1 MEISIKCHSVS
12 WNEACMLARTLV
24 HKIVGSGYKPDIII
38 GIARGGLVPARMVCD
53 LLLIDE
59 MVSIRTEHWGT
70 ASRKEKAR
78 LKFSLPKEAD
88 ISGKKVL
95 VVDDIADTG
104 DSFSLILD
112 YLKEKCPL
120 ETRTAV
126 LQYKTS
132 STFVADYWGE
142 KLEEWNW
149 IIYPWAFYE
158 DLAGFIRELLTRTA
172 TNEELRTCLQKK
184 FNITISRKDL
194 LEMLNDFHELGK
206 IKKCKKGRKIL
217 WDKIETSK
225 ME

>member
-1 MEISIKCHSVS
+1 MEKSIKCFSVS
-12 WNEACMLARTLV
+12 WDKACKLARRLA
-24 HKIVGSGYKPDIII
+24 HKIVKSDYKPDIII

-53 LLLIDE
+53 LLLLDE
-59 MVSIRTEHWGT
+59 IITIRTEHWGT

-78 LKFSLPKEAD
+78 IKFSLPKEAE

-104 DSFSLILD
+104 DSFFLIMD
-112 YLKEKCPL
+112 YLKDKSPFDI
-120 ETRTAV
+120 RTAV
-126 LQYKTS
+126 FQYKTS
-132 STFVADYWGE
+132 STFIPDYWGE

-158 DLAGFIRELLTRTA
+158 DIEGFVRELLIRPA
-172 TNEELRTCLQKK
+172 TNEELKINLRNK

-194 LEMLNDFHELGK
+194 LEILNDFHKLGK

-217 WDKIETSK
+217 WEKIGLEK
-225 ME
+225 MD

>member
-1 MEISIKCHSVS
+1 
-12 WNEACMLARTLV
+12 MLARTLV

-53 LLLIDE
+53 LLLQDE
-59 MVSIRTEHWGT
+59 LISIRTEHWST
-70 ASRKEKAR
+70 ASKKEKAR
-78 LKFSLPKEAD
+78 IKFSLPKEAD
-88 ISGKKVL
+88 ILWKKVL

-104 DSFSLILD
+104 ESFSLILD

-132 STFVADYWGE
+132 STFVPDYWGE

-149 IIYPWAFYE
+149 VIYPWAFYE
-158 DLAGFIRELLTRTA
+158 DIAGFVRDLLTRPA
-172 TNEELRTCLQKK
+172 TNEELKINLRNK
-184 FNITISRKDL
+184 FNIIISRKDL
-194 LEMLNDFHELGK
+194 LDILNDFHNLGK

-217 WDKIETSK
+217 WGKIEHVK
-225 ME
+225 MD